1 MKGTQIM
8 KKEELKLGD
17 KVKAIFRKY
26 GKHIVIG
33 EVWEISTDE
42 HALDGTW
49 VSIKVTGGDM
59 SDKHVSWMVANKI
72 NVMVPISD
80 VKEVIR

>member
-1 MKGTQIM
+1 M

-26 GKHIVIG
+26 GKHTVIG

-42 HALDGTW
+42 HALTETW

-59 SDKHVSWMVANKI
+59 SDKHVSWMVANI
-72 NVMVPISD
+72 MNVMVPVSD
-80 VKEVIR
+80 VKEVIK

>member
-1 MKGTQIM
+1 M

-26 GKHIVIG
+26 GKHVVIG

-42 HALDGTW
+42 HALIGTW

-59 SDKHVSWMVANKI
+59 SDKHVSWMVANKM
-72 NVMVPISD
+72 NVMVPVSD
-80 VKEVIR
+80 VKDVIK

>member
-1 MKGTQIM
+1 M
-8 KKEELKLGD
+8 KKEELKLGN

-59 SDKHVSWMVANKI
+59 SDKHISWMVANKM

>member
-1 MKGTQIM
+1 M

-26 GKHIVIG
+26 GKHTVIG

-42 HALDGTW
+42 HALTGTW

-59 SDKHVSWMVANKI
+59 SDKHVSWMVANKM

>member
-1 MKGTQIM
+1 M

-42 HALDGTW
+42 HALTGTW

-59 SDKHVSWMVANKI
+59 NDKHVSWMVANKI

-80 VKEVIR
+80 VKEVIE

>member
-1 MKGTQIM
+1 M

-59 SDKHVSWMVANKI
+59 SDKHVSWMVANKM

>member
-1 MKGTQIM
+1 M

-17 KVKAIFRKY
+17 KVKATFRKY

-59 SDKHVSWMVANKI
+59 SDKHVSWMVANKM

>member
-1 MKGTQIM
+1 M

-33 EVWEISTDE
+33 GVWGISTDE

-59 SDKHVSWMVANKI
+59 SDKHVSWMVANKM
-72 NVMVPISD
+72 NVMVPVSD
-80 VKEVIR
+80 VKEVIK

>member
-1 MKGTQIM
+1 MEGPQMI

-59 SDKHVSWMVANKI
+59 SDKHVSWMVANKM
-72 NVMVPISD
+72 NVMVPVSD

>member
-1 MKGTQIM
+1 M
-8 KKEELKLGD
+8 KKEELKLGN

-42 HALDGTW
+42 HALTGTW
-49 VSIKVTGGDM
+49 VSIRVSGGDM
-59 SDKHVSWMVANKI
+59 SDKHVAFMAENKF
-72 NVMVPISD
+72 NVMVPIKD
-80 VKEVIR
+80 VLEVIE

>member
-1 MKGTQIM
+1 MI

-59 SDKHVSWMVANKI
+59 SDKHVSWMVANKMNI
-72 NVMVPISD
+72 LVPISD

>member
-1 MKGTQIM
+1 M

-26 GKHIVIG
+26 GKHTVIG

-42 HALDGTW
+42 HALSGTW
-49 VSIKVTGGDM
+49 VSIRVSGGDM
-59 SDKHVSWMVANKI
+59 SDKHVAFMATNKFD
-72 NVMVPISD
+72 VLVPIKD
-80 VKEVIR
+80 VLEVIE

>member
-1 MKGTQIM
+1 M
-8 KKEELKLGD
+8 KKEELKLGN

-42 HALDGTW
+42 HALAGTW

-59 SDKHVSWMVANKI
+59 SDKHVSWMVANKMNI
-72 NVMVPISD
+72 LVPISD
-80 VKEVIR
+80 VKEVIE

>member
-1 MKGTQIM
+1 M
-8 KKEELKLGD
+8 KKEGLKLGN

-59 SDKHVSWMVANKI
+59 SDKHVSWMVANKM

>member
-1 MKGTQIM
+1 MI

-59 SDKHVSWMVANKI
+59 SDKHVSWMVANKMNI
-72 NVMVPISD
+72 LVPISD
-80 VKEVIR
+80 VKEVIE